1 MSDRDNQ
8 YIRAFFGV
16 RSSSIGL
23 ALVTGLLFG
32 GGFYVANGQE
42 AEPQTVLRS
51 NTSPTPMRRSEN
63 FQSNVTRTYVR
74 ADGTTRTE
82 PAPSSRISTSTR
94 TMTPSSSPASV
105 NASDTTTPVVTRT
118 FTRRVNGVVEYQG
131 QDASDVRTI
140 VRPSSVVTTS
150 PVAPVAQAEIA
161 PPATDA
167 PVSRPYARS
176 ETTTVQPAPVIQT
189 ASIATPV
196 AETRREPASTVSAAQ
211 SSGGYQPGY
220 RATTSVQPVEPV
232 PTSVR
237 SADVARD
244 DIRMSAQTTPVSAVT
259 AEDLPP
265 FETPAGTVP
274 DGATLHQIIWSTLM
288 VISDAQAQEDFSSF
302 QQIISPRL
310 RSEVAA
316 DDLPSYFEGLRSN
329 REQLTGAIGAPADFE
344 LIPYL
349 LPDGRLR
356 LRGAFDVAPRD
367 LRFDLLYANV
377 HGVWMVDAIAFA
389 DGA

>member
-1 MSDRDNQ
+1 MSDRNNQ

-23 ALVTGLLFG
+23 ALITGVLFG

-51 NTSPTPMRRSEN
+51 YTSPTPMRRSEN

-74 ADGTTRTE
+74 SDGVTRTE
-82 PAPSSRISTSTR
+82 TAPTSRTLTRTSSAPVASTSTV
-94 TMTPSSSPASV
+94 TSS
-105 NASDTTTPVVTRT
+105 TTAFSEPVVTRT
-118 FTRRVNGVVEYQG
+118 YTRRVNGVVEYQG
-131 QDASDVRTI
+131 QEAPEARTTVRSTI
-140 VRPSSVVTTS
+140 TS
-150 PVAPVAQAEIA
+150 AATPVAPVV
-161 PPATDA
+161 ATEPA
-167 PVSRPYARS
+167 PVTSESRTYVHT
-176 ETTTVQPAPVIQT
+176 ETRTTSPAPVIET
-189 ASIATPV
+189 ASIAPPL
-196 AETRREPASTVSAAQ
+196 AASRHETVNSASAVQA
-211 SSGGYQPGY
+211 SGGYQPGY
-220 RATTSVQPVEPV
+220 RAPAVV
-232 PTSVR
+232 PTVESQRTASDVR
-237 SADVARD
+237 PASAAPEA
-244 DIRMSAQTTPVSAVT
+244 IRMSAQVTPVSAIT
-259 AEDLPP
+259 SEDLPS

-288 VISDAQAQEDFSSF
+288 VISDAQNQGDFSYF

-310 RSEVAA
+310 RSEVVA

-329 REQLTGAIGAPADFE
+329 REQLTGAIGEPADFE

-377 HGVWMVDAIAFA
+377 QGVWMVDAIAFA